1 MVHVH
6 RFGEHMQRGVDLALY
21 YAAEAFRLFE
31 VGQVDHQL
39 AIAQRL
45 LDWLGRSWGEDL
57 VSLPDIY
64 QIGPNSIPDQ
74 KTARRIVSVL
84 EDHGWLSPVEGG
96 AVVKGQRRQEVWRI
110 VKVPA

>member
-1 MVHVH
+1 MA
-6 RFGEHMQRGVDLALY
+6 GEGHEVDSEAGVVELLQAGGQKHP
-21 YAAEAFRLFE
+21 AGPVQCEA
-31 VGQVDHQL
+31 
-39 AIAQRL
+39 L

-64 QIGPNSIPDQ
+64 QCGPNSIPDQ

-84 EDHGWLSPVEGG
+84 EDHGWLFPVEGG